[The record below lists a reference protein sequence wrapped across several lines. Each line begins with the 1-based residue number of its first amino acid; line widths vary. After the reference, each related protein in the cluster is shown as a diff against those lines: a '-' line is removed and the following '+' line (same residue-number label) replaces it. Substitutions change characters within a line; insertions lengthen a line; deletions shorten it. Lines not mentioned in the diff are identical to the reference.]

1 MPLLASAI
9 TITITLTF
17 LFVQVNDPGG
27 HHAVNDA
34 LVDLLRHAG
43 ITKAN
48 LTSAEDFAGGGSL
61 LQRLSPKKT
70 SSDLLSNTFPA
81 AAIQDKGQVG
91 RPSPLAA
98 AVAGDLSYTS
108 GQFFS
113 GTVILPNRFGRPSA
127 R

>member
-1 MPLLASAI
+1 VRPCVPLLASAI

-17 LFVQVNDPGG
+17 LCAQVNDPGG

-34 LVDLLRHAG
+34 LVD
-43 ITKAN
+43 
-48 LTSAEDFAGGGSL
+48 FAGSGSL

-81 AAIQDKGQVG
+81 AAIPDKGQVG

-113 GTVILPNRFGRPSA
+113 GTVILPNRFGRPPA